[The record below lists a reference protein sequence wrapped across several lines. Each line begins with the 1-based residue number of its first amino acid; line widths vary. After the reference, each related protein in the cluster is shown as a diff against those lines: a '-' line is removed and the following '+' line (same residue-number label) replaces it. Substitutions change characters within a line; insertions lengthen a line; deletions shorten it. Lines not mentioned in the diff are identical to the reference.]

1 MHATDAFRHEAVF
14 YAGPEAFL
22 DHVTPFVEDGI
33 AAGEPVMVALQAPK
47 LRALRH
53 RLGAGAER
61 VVFADM
67 GDIGHNPACII
78 PAWRDFVAGRS
89 GPMRGVGEPIWPG
102 RSPDELVECQCHE
115 ALLNHAFADAEGFHL
130 LCPYDSAHLGRE
142 VIEEAERTHPWVGAA
157 ESVRYRGHAD
167 PPPQLSEP
175 LPPAPGH
182 PAEHAIVWDSLAGI
196 RALVAEHALAA
207 GISEVRAGDLV
218 LATHEVATNS
228 IRHAGGEGV
237 LRVWHDFDTVICE
250 VSDRGRIDKP
260 LAGRARPDLDGDEAG
275 WGLWLANQLCDLVQ
289 LRTLPDGSVVR
300 LHLRAG

>member
-1 MHATDAFRHEAVF
+1 
-14 YAGPEAFL
+14 
-22 DHVTPFVEDGI
+22 
-33 AAGEPVMVALQAPK
+33 
-47 LRALRH
+47 
-53 RLGAGAER
+53 
-61 VVFADM
+61 M

-102 RSPDELVECQCHE
+102 RTPDELVECQCHE

-157 ESVRYRGHAD
+157 ESVRYRGARRPAAAALRAAAARAR
-167 PPPQLSEP
+167 PPGRAPRSCGTRS
-175 LPPAPGH
+175 PASARWSP
-182 PAEHAIVWDSLAGI
+182 ST
-196 RALVAEHALAA
+196 RCAA

-260 LAGRARPDLDGDEAG
+260 LAGRARPDLDGRRGG